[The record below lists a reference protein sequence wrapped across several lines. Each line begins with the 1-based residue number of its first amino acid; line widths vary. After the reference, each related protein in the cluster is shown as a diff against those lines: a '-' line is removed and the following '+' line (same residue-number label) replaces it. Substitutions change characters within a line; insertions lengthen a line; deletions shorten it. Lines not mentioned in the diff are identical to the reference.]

1 MPAKKKPEK
10 PALATAPDLP
20 ERYRMA
26 LWKAGGVLADIHYPN
41 GSVLTLLPTEI
52 FEDAELVPDGSD
64 GPGPA
69 IN

>member
-1 MPAKKKPEK
+1 M
-10 PALATAPDLP
+10 ATAPDLP
-20 ERYRMA
+20 ERYRLA

-52 FEDAELVPDGSD
+52 FEDAELAPSRADDPSD
-64 GPGPA
+64 PT